1 MIEGSGTLETDFEPL
16 NVAAVTVDGA
26 TETDCES
33 LNEGAL
39 YAEKVTVVAA

>member
-1 MIEGSGTLETDFEPL
+1 MTEGSGTLETDCESL
-16 NVAAVTVDGA
+16 NVAAVTVGGA

-39 YAEKVTVVAA
+39 YAEKITVVAA